1 MTQGVTQ
8 QNPSVKGT
16 FRGGRIGSGRNPND
30 VIPDLQKNKVVGNWI
45 QQTGKYT
52 FPSDLPPVHM
62 NFFEGEF
69 IMGGITNAIK
79 TTKLYRLPVP
89 LQMTNPSRTAF
100 NDGYSYV
107 ESALAGASQT
117 ISGSPAG
124 RTLGNIVSGG
134 AQGGRLALNSLG
146 ITLNHIRGVTL
157 EQPMFKQHSFTWKF
171 SPRTQEESNTIAR
184 IIRGMQ
190 TAMAPKNYVDGG
202 LILAFP
208 SVFIPYFYP
217 SIDHLY
223 KFKPC
228 VMAAL
233 DVDYLG
239 GNEGPSFFAGT
250 RAPES
255 ISVSMNLI
263 ELEYWLDTDYKEDT
277 TPDGLP
283 TNDPFGALRWYV
295 IAQPNAQ
302 SAVSETIQNKASEA
316 ATGTK
321 NLLKQFGVNVT
332 HGINSRR

>member
-1 MTQGVTQ
+1 MAEARTQ
-8 QNPSVKGT
+8 QNPSVKGK

-30 VIPDLQKNKVVGNWI
+30 VIPDLKNNKVVGNWI

-69 IMGGITNAIK
+69 VMGSAAVNAIK

-107 ESALAGASQT
+107 ENALAAASQAAQSSKVGRQVSNA
-117 ISGSPAG
+117 ISSA
-124 RTLGNIVSGG
+124 
-134 AQGGRLALNSLG
+134 AQGTRVGFNAAG
-146 ITLNHIRGVTL
+146 ITLNHLRGITL
-157 EQPMFKQHSFTWKF
+157 EQPMFKQHSFTWKL
-171 SPRTQEESNTIAR
+171 SPRTQEESNTITR
-184 IIRGMQ
+184 IIHAMQ
-190 TAMAPKNYVDGG
+190 TAMAPKKYVHAG

-217 SIDHLY
+217 SIDYLY

-255 ISVSMNLI
+255 ISINMNLI

-283 TNDPFGALRWYV
+283 SNDPFGALRWYT
-295 IAQPNAQ
+295 IAQPDAQ
-302 SAVSETIQNKASEA
+302 STTPQALQTSENAINRILTTVKKFTGNPPGIQ
-316 ATGTK
+316 
-321 NLLKQFGVNVT
+321 
-332 HGINSRR
+332 